1 MATSTPDNE
10 QQTQVATESAP
21 ANTEAQ
27 TQESAT
33 PDDLKVII
41 EQIKTNLQSSLEDS
55 KMDAFIRAQVKKVK
69 DWDTWTQQAKLA
81 YANILTTEI
90 LYTHSDVMAASKELS
105 VDAGDHRQNFLNFIE
120 SLKER
125 VAKRKAKLELIAARK
140 AS

>member
-21 ANTEAQ
+21 ANPEAQ
-27 TQESAT
+27 NQESVS
-33 PDDLKVII
+33 PDDLQVII

-105 VDAGDHRQNFLNFIE
+105 VDVGDHRQNFLNFIE
-120 SLKER
+120 SLKDR

-140 AS
+140 AP

>member
-10 QQTQVATESAP
+10 QQAQVATESAP

-69 DWDTWTQQAKLA
+69 DLDTWTQQAKLA